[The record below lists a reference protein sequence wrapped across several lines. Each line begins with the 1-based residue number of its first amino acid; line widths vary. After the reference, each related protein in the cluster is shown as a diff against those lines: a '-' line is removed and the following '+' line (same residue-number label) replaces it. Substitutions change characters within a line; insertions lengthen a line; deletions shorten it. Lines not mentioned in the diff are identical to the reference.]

1 MAETS
6 QGRAA
11 TRHSCGGC
19 PATWTGQSRAHCAA
33 PGCHRTF
40 SGASTFDQH
49 RSQTGEHGACTDPAT
64 VVNSRTGERL
74 LFERDGIWSG
84 PEMTDEQKAK
94 AFGRDA
100 A

>member
-1 MAETS
+1 VAETS

-11 TRHSCGGC
+11 TRYSCGRC
-19 PATWTGQSRAHCAA
+19 PATWTGQTRAHCAA

-49 RSQTGEHGACTDPAT
+49 RSQAGEHGSCTDPAT

-84 PEMTDEQKAK
+84 PEMTDEQKAA
-94 AFGRDA
+94 AFGGRA